1 MSENRFLQT
10 LRAYNVLDSGESSEP
25 TKKVAEC
32 YLRLMGFPVRVDP
45 TLKPGEWRPEPG
57 AKNLVLQQ
65 EVGKATTDYIP
76 TTTPASEVEYLTARL
91 KMAESANAAMAAQ
104 VTRVNAE
111 KQSMAAEIADLK
123 ASINAMSLAS
133 MVNAVSAAEVRPL
146 IEELRELTLSRG
158 SLAKCNAV
166 LERLK

>member
-1 MSENRFLQT
+1 
-10 LRAYNVLDSGESSEP
+10 
-25 TKKVAEC
+25 
-32 YLRLMGFPVRVDP
+32 MGFPVRVDP